1 MDMMWFLMLSHLVG
15 DYALQSD
22 GIALRKR
29 SSRKILTGH
38 VVIYVVTL
46 AFTLAIYS
54 YFTGQFAFLS
64 LRVMTA
70 LFVIFA
76 LHWIQDDIKARRF
89 ADSGQAYYIDQALHI
104 IQLFLLRGWLS

>member
-15 DYALQSD
+15 DYALQTD
-22 GIALRKR
+22 GMALTKGI
-29 SSRKILTGH
+29 SRRILTLH
-38 VVIYVVTL
+38 VVTYVVTL

-54 YFTGQFAFLS
+54 YFTDRFAFLS
-64 LRVMTA
+64 LRVMAA

-89 ADSGQAYYIDQALHI
+89 ADIRQAYYIDQALHI